1 LTLKTKTLNK
11 NNLFVKITEK
21 DNRIVEVKLSLTPFE
36 NVKQDNSPLL
46 QEATKQLTSYL
57 SGKVTKFDLPLQLQG
72 TKFQKSV
79 WEETAKIP
87 FGKTV
92 SYKELAV
99 KIGCLKGARAV
110 GNALGKNPVPII
122 IPCHRVL
129 AANNKL
135 GGFTGGTDIKK
146 ILLNI
151 ENIHYDGESNG

>member
-1 LTLKTKTLNK
+1 M
-11 NNLFVKITEK
+11 FVKITEK

-36 NVKQDNSPLL
+36 NAKQDNSPLL

-57 SGKVTKFDLPLQLQG
+57 SGKVTKFDQPLQLQG

-99 KIGCLKGARAV
+99 KIGCFKGARAV

-151 ENIHYDGESNG
+151 ENIHYNGESNG